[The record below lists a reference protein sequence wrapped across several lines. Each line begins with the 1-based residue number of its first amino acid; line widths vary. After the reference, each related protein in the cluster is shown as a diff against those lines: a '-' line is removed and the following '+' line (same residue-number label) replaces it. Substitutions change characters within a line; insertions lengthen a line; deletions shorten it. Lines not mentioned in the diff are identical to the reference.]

1 MPIQIDKLIEH
12 TNQLAIWLRENQG
25 TAIPTIEKNRLK
37 AILTKI
43 IEKEEISELEWEKLK
58 PVKPV
63 DNQISN
69 PNFFNRIRTSI
80 SKKVSN
86 KKTPQTNLNP
96 IIITDVVIKNGK
108 PMFKCGKCGDYVL
121 VKNTDR
127 HRKKC
132 VANQSSAGTA
142 KYSKKSTPLIT
153 KKIENPFAKE
163 RQIEKRL
170 DGADGFHVFRN
181 QGKFGDYPS
190 FDNMNDEAHP

>member
-12 TNQLAIWLRENQG
+12 TNQLAIWLRENPG
-25 TAIPTIEKNRLK
+25 TAIPTVEKNRLK

-63 DNQISN
+63 DNQSAN
-69 PNFFNRIRTSI
+69 PNFFNRIRTSL
-80 SKKVSN
+80 SKKVNNRQTS
-86 KKTPQTNLNP
+86 QTNLNP

-127 HRKKC
+127 HRNKC
-132 VANQSSAGTA
+132 VANKSGGTP
-142 KYSKKSTPLIT
+142 KYSKKSSPLIT
-153 KKIENPFAKE
+153 KQIENPFLKE
-163 RQIEKRL
+163 RKIEKRL
-170 DGADGFHVFRN
+170 DGADGFHIFRN
-181 QGKFGDYPS
+181 QGRFGDYPS
-190 FDNMNDEAHP
+190 FDNMSDEAHP